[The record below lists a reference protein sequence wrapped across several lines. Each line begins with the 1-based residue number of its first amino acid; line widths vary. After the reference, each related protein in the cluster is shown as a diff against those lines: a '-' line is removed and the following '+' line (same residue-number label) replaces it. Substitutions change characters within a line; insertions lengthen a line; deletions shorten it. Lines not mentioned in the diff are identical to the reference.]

1 MKENPLYNSV
11 MFALNTTEDTK
22 EYNNLKATMKR
33 HGVLDVHV
41 VQGMYDGTSVQVYY
55 INSPVQASPVTGYT
69 ILEHVLGIA
78 KAHGQDSIMVVDA
91 TGGASL
97 VYMDGRYGEFIGQI
111 TETTAYAA
119 CTAES
124 YIMLFDLKWGSSHYF
139 ITERGLIK

>member
-41 VQGMYDGTSVQVYY
+41 AQGMYNGVGEQSYY
-55 INSPVQASPVTGYT
+55 INHPMKASPVTGYT

-111 TETTAYAA
+111 TETTAYGA
-119 CTAES
+119 CTSES
-124 YIMLFDLKWGSSHYF
+124 CTMLFDPELGSLHYF
-139 ITERGLIK
+139 ITEED